1 MLISMKWQG
10 RKCCVL
16 RAHNSI
22 KWRPA
27 ALPHHARV
35 QPRSLDHSK
44 RTSTPAWHRVSSPL
58 LSPYDPMRHLHALQF
73 TVQPSGLGTSAGNCP
88 LCFRQRSLMPVCHCV
103 CVCCTLM
110 SCAQLHVN
118 LLLHFAGSF
127 FACHFSALADSCW
140 TLSISCTGCLATWR
154 SKGNYWIWGKAW
166 VKDKCSHS
174 CNSTWQMYCREFN
187 MQWHGGNLTL
197 ASLKYAWQLHIIP

>member
-1 MLISMKWQG
+1 M
-10 RKCCVL
+10 
-16 RAHNSI
+16 A
-22 KWRPA
+22 
-27 ALPHHARV
+27 
-35 QPRSLDHSK
+35 
-44 RTSTPAWHRVSSPL
+44 TSRFATSCACTTTLTWPQQKDVDSSVAPSL
-58 LSPYDPMRHLHALQF
+58 LSSTLPLWPDAAFARTAIHCATKWPRHKCRQLSIVFPPEVAYAC
-73 TVQPSGLGTSAGNCP
+73 VS
-88 LCFRQRSLMPVCHCV
+88 LCVWL